1 MRFRPR
7 ARAVRNGIV
16 TGLLITLLGAIRDAL
31 AVSVGFQAGRPP
43 QPVPLWGTHFGV
55 CILLFAGAGYA
66 TTRRAGT
73 VMMGGLAGAL
83 AGFIGGIGFAVT
95 WAVLLFAP
103 LALLHAQLGSLLA
116 TVAFGALYG
125 LFFFAPVGTGL
136 GVLLGV
142 LGARA
147 GIACRRESAVRGD
160 EA

>member
-16 TGLLITLLGAIRDAL
+16 TGLLITMLGAINDAV
-31 AVSVGFQAGRPP
+31 AVSASFQAGSSW
-43 QPVPLWGTHFGV
+43 PLWGTLFGV
-55 CILLFAGAGYA
+55 GLLLFAGAGYV

-73 VMMGGLAGAL
+73 VMIGGLAGSL

-103 LALLHAQLGSLLA
+103 LALRSVRVGSLLA
-116 TVAFGALYG
+116 TAAFGALYG

-136 GVLLGV
+136 GALLGV
-142 LGARA
+142 LGARV
-147 GIACRRESAVRGD
+147 GTRCRRERAVRGD
-160 EA
+160 EV